1 MDDDYVAQV
10 LAAEARDSSEKYS
23 SQGPVAYMPR
33 KPTSGAPKPNTRFLR
48 HLIKETSNHNTA
60 LKRKEEREARERQRQ
75 LKELTT
81 SASGS
86 SSHASRRRER
96 ESGDHRSSR
105 DHGRDHTDRH
115 RSHRSR
121 RHRTRSSS
129 AEMERSRRPR
139 RHENHNSDEDLGDRE
154 ERRRARHGHT
164 SSRHDRRE
172 REEGRRRRR
181 ERSYSR
187 SRSRSPRRDR
197 SPTRHRSRRHDR
209 SKSPSHTHSRS
220 YELHRSQR
228 SKRDEDTTSL
238 KSRPSR
244 SETATRQEKASSAM
258 ENPRETDTEHDSD
271 PLEDLVGPLPPYK
284 HGQSEAPLRSR
295 GRGAYKPK
303 TSNMDAHFAPDYD
316 PALDVQPDDDPSPKH
331 PTRRPVAGLMTADD
345 DWDMALEALRD
356 RTRWKQKG
364 EERLRA
370 AGVNEDTIQRWKD
383 NPAFT
388 GVPGDGAGRSE
399 DVKWSKKGEGREW
412 DRGKFVDEDGH
423 IDIRAQW

>member
-1 MDDDYVAQV
+1 
-10 LAAEARDSSEKYS
+10 
-23 SQGPVAYMPR
+23 
-33 KPTSGAPKPNTRFLR
+33 
-48 HLIKETSNHNTA
+48 
-60 LKRKEEREARERQRQ
+60 
-75 LKELTT
+75 
-81 SASGS
+81 
-86 SSHASRRRER
+86 
-96 ESGDHRSSR
+96 
-105 DHGRDHTDRH
+105 
-115 RSHRSR
+115 
-121 RHRTRSSS
+121 
-129 AEMERSRRPR
+129 
-139 RHENHNSDEDLGDRE
+139 
-154 ERRRARHGHT
+154 
-164 SSRHDRRE
+164 
-172 REEGRRRRR
+172 
-181 ERSYSR
+181 
-187 SRSRSPRRDR
+187 
-197 SPTRHRSRRHDR
+197 
-209 SKSPSHTHSRS
+209 
-220 YELHRSQR
+220 
-228 SKRDEDTTSL
+228 
-238 KSRPSR
+238 
-244 SETATRQEKASSAM
+244 M